1 MNPLKLDNDAERL
14 GAFVD
19 GELDLPGQLAMEAQ
33 AEQDE
38 ALRAR
43 IEELQRSRRGVRE
56 GATYH
61 AAPDALR
68 RRLADL
74 APRTADPPPAHD
86 AADARR
92 SHARPDPTSPAPAV
106 ARRPDDRGIAG
117 WLHGWLGWRPA
128 AAVLAGVLVVGVAI
142 NVAWLQSLESGRTA
156 DDVVT
161 SHVRATLGQRL
172 VDVASSDHHTVKP
185 WLSAHLDYA
194 PPVAE
199 PKGSAASLLGG
210 RVDYVDGRPVAALVY
225 RQGQHVVTSFLWPA
239 AGGPSEPAFARQ
251 RGFETAHWVAGGMT
265 HWVVSDLNPTEFRAF
280 VGEVR
285 ELEGAR

>member
-43 IEELQRSRRGVRE
+43 IDELQRSRRAVRE

-74 APRTADPPPAHD
+74 APRTAGAPLAPD
-86 AADARR
+86 AAEGRR
-92 SHARPDPTSPAPAV
+92 AHAAPDVPAPAQPGT
-106 ARRPDDRGIAG
+106 RRPAGGGIAG
-117 WLHGWLGWRPA
+117 WLQGWLGWRPA
-128 AAVLAGVLVVGVAI
+128 ATVLAGVLALGVAI

-156 DDVVT
+156 DEVVT

-185 WLSAHLDYA
+185 WLSAHLDYS

-199 PKGSAASLLGG
+199 PKGSGAALLGG

-225 RQGQHVVTSFLWPA
+225 RQGQHVVTSFLWPT
-239 AGGPSEPAFARQ
+239 AGGSSEPAFARQ

-265 HWVVSDLNPTEFRAF
+265 HWVVSDLNPTEFRGF

-285 ELEGAR
+285 ELEGTR